1 MSVSG
6 RKGWWRPDAWAPALL
21 IIAPFFINKLSYA
34 RWPSYPVFLVT
45 DYTCHILSLGL
56 VYHLLRNTATQ
67 LPIPFR
73 LAVPSRTE
81 LTIGLARAA
90 LLIAANVRGVTIFR
104 HLDAHGWR
112 LTRFPAPTNLA
123 VQVFE
128 VTVGVVL
135 AGISEEVVFRFYF
148 MNLFLARGASMS
160 DDCPVIV
167 DFLQQSIWS
176 YGASITIFAA
186 FAGLLFS
193 ISFIG
198 TGNLVVPIIAHAA
211 FDAVVFAG
219 GVGALWRIWSQA

>member
-21 IIAPFFINKLSYA
+21 IIAPFFINKLIYA

-56 VYHLLRNTATQ
+56 VYLLLRNTATH

-73 LAVPSRTE
+73 LAVPSSTE
-81 LTIGLARAA
+81 LTIGLAGAA
-90 LLIAANVRGVTIFR
+90 LLVAANVVGVTFFR
-104 HLDAHGWR
+104 HLDAHSWR

-123 VQVFE
+123 VQGFD

-148 MNLFLARGASMS
+148 TNLFLLRGASMRMT
-160 DDCPVIV
+160 IV
-167 DFLQQSIWS
+167 LSSLIFAAIHWS

-219 GVGALWRIWSQA
+219 GIDALWRIWSQA

>member
-21 IIAPFFINKLSYA
+21 IIAPFFINKLIYA

-56 VYHLLRNTATQ
+56 VYLLLRNTATH

-73 LAVPSRTE
+73 LAVPSSTQ
-81 LTIGLARAA
+81 LTIGLAGAA
-90 LLIAANVRGVTIFR
+90 LLVAANVVGVTFFR
-104 HLDAHGWR
+104 HLDAHSWR

-123 VQVFE
+123 VQGFD

-148 MNLFLARGASMS
+148 MNLFLARGASMRMT
-160 DDCPVIV
+160 IV
-167 DFLQQSIWS
+167 LSSLIFCSNPLGRTALASQSLRRLPACYFQSVLSGRAIWS
-176 YGASITIFAA
+176 Y
-186 FAGLLFS
+186 
-193 ISFIG
+193 
-198 TGNLVVPIIAHAA
+198 P
-211 FDAVVFAG
+211 
-219 GVGALWRIWSQA
+219 